1 MGFINQIITRGH
13 HLVHKNVL
21 IVIGLF
27 CFAYL
32 YNVLQLDIYVYVY
45 IYMIQ
50 SYFHVQEY
58 LHTSIFMGL
67 GFHLSN
73 RIYHFLAIQEKHL
86 QF

>member
-45 IYMIQ
+45 IYIYD
-50 SYFHVQEY
+50 SVILSCTRVSTHKYFHGPRIP
-58 LHTSIFMGL
+58 SI
-67 GFHLSN
+67 
-73 RIYHFLAIQEKHL
+73 K
-86 QF
+86 